1 MAAINGNAL
10 RILRE
15 KDGYSRTQFAERVG
29 ISLQY
34 LCDIEDGRRFL
45 KRNPGLIK
53 TMAEA
58 LNVPSSMIETR
69 HEVA

>member
-1 MAAINGNAL
+1 MAGVNGAL
-10 RILRE
+10 VRILRE
-15 KDGYSRTQFAERVG
+15 KDGCSRKAFAEKIG

-34 LCDIEDGRRFL
+34 LCDIEDGRRSL

-58 LNVPSSMIETR
+58 LNVPTSMLEYRSS
-69 HEVA
+69 VA